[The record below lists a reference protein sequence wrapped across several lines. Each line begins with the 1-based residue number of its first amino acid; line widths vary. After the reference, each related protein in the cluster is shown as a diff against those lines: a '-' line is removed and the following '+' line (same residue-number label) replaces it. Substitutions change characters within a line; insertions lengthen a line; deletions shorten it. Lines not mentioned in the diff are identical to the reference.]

1 MRQQPSADVE
11 ATQQQVAVPQFRC
24 PKCGASLIEMHYAE
38 VTRAARAR
46 DIVCH
51 CAGHHLNLEVK
62 SMVGMKTQAD
72 FDPAKAEAFADRL
85 LMALNNGAL
94 CLMVS
99 VGHRTGL
106 FDVLRTLPPATSHE
120 IATRAGLHERYV
132 REWLGAMV
140 TAGVIE
146 VDP

>member
-1 MRQQPSADVE
+1 MA
-11 ATQQQVAVPQFRC
+11 
-24 PKCGASLIEMHYAE
+24 
-38 VTRAARAR
+38 
-46 DIVCH
+46 
-51 CAGHHLNLEVK
+51 
-62 SMVGMKTQAD
+62 GMKPQAD
-72 FDPAKAEAFADRL
+72 FDPAKTEAFAERF

-132 REWLGAMV
+132 REWLGALA
-140 TAGVIE
+140 TAGVVE
-146 VDP
+146 GDPVTKLFVLPAEHAAWLHPAAAAPKSAQFCPIHYSARRGGR

>member
-1 MRQQPSADVE
+1 MA
-11 ATQQQVAVPQFRC
+11 
-24 PKCGASLIEMHYAE
+24 
-38 VTRAARAR
+38 
-46 DIVCH
+46 
-51 CAGHHLNLEVK
+51 
-62 SMVGMKTQAD
+62 GMKPQAD
-72 FDPAKAEAFADRL
+72 FDPAKTEAFAERF

-106 FDVLRTLPPATSHE
+106 FDILRTLPPATSHE

-140 TAGVIE
+140 TPGVVEGDPVTKLFVLPAGHGAWLHPAAGADHLAGVC
-146 VDP
+146 PLTPR